1 MADISKIKLPG
12 SEQIYNIKD
21 AVAREAIAGGITFI
35 VAWEGGPPTVADIP
49 AGVKVIYQGT
59 TYTGTLRPQ
68 DAQPGAFYL
77 VRTSSAEYVLL
88 TTQPSDWA
96 TNWTDYYV
104 LDGPDY
110 IPVSGSSAP
119 TFAANTYYKV
129 VNDYFDEYVAVGEYA
144 EYRIWEKL
152 GDTQVDLSTV
162 VTDVALSKQTDTVI
176 GTDATFTIT
185 QPTITLAED
194 STNGNVSYVKDGVTK
209 YMSATASG
217 GAVTPNTVNLKATAS
232 GANTAWN
239 SKDAVS
245 VVTGYSSPS
254 TDTFLK
260 SASSETSNL
269 VTTNIVPTNGTESVS
284 KVTKS
289 TSKLVTTSITG
300 VNGTETVS
308 HASKAA
314 SKLVTTS
321 ITPTNGTESV
331 SNITAVNTARIIG
344 TTVAEVASNTDVTV
358 PNITANTQV
367 TVPNIT
373 ANSSVTANKSTWTFT
388 MGDPTKSEDPEMLI
402 IGGGNGSDVTATNT
416 TLGTNRTAT
425 NTTLGSNKT
434 ASYVTTSDAD
444 VSSIYTTTSSDVG
457 IPIVTSIDVTPKTVA
472 KAGSAVTVAT
482 GTISSTGT
490 GSDTLDALTISNKTV
505 AKAGTATTVAT
516 GTISSSGT
524 GSDTLAA
531 LTISDKTVAKAGSS
545 VTVATGEVDPDG
557 GGDPVVTE
565 VTIGTTG
572 SALTGLGSPTTKS
585 VIGGNATFTITQP
598 TIKLSKPSTAE
609 SGVTTTVVDGI
620 TSVTQP
626 TIKLKAEDSTGT
638 NREKFVYEL
647 IKSKMK
653 GTASGAKTAWN
664 NKDSVT
670 VLKSTTDVN
679 VTKGNS

>member
-21 AVAREAIAGGITFI
+21 TVAREAIAGGITFI
-35 VAWEGGPPTVADIP
+35 VAWGGENPPTVADIP
-49 AGVKVIYQGT
+49 EGVKVISHGT
-59 TYTGTLRPQ
+59 VYTGTLSPQ

-88 TTQPSDWA
+88 TTQPSDW
-96 TNWTDYYV
+96 TTKWTDYYSF
-104 LDGPDY
+104 DGTEY
-110 IPVSGSSAP
+110 IPLSGSSAP
-119 TFAANTYYKV
+119 TFAANTYYKI
-129 VNDYFDEYVAVGEYA
+129 VNDYFDEYVAIGDYD
-144 EYRIWEKL
+144 YKIWEKL

-185 QPTITLAED
+185 QPTITLSED
-194 STNGNVSYVKDGVTK
+194 STNGSVDYVKDGVTK

-217 GAVTPNTVNLKATAS
+217 GAVTPNIVNLKANAS

-245 VVTGYSSPS
+245 AVTGYSSPS

-260 SASSETSNL
+260 SASAETANL

-300 VNGTETVS
+300 TNGTETVS
-308 HASKAA
+308 NVSKAA

-331 SNITAVNTARIIG
+331 SLVSASTARIIG

-367 TVPNIT
+367 TIPNVT
-373 ANSSVTANKSTWTFT
+373 GNTSVTANKSTWTFT

-402 IGGGNGSDVTATNT
+402 IGGGNGSDVTATRT
-416 TLGTNRTAT
+416 TLGTDLKAT

-434 ASYVTTSDAD
+434 ASYITTSDAD
-444 VSSIYTTTSSDVG
+444 VSSIYTTTTSGDAG
-457 IPIVTSIDVTPKTVA
+457 IPIVTSIDITPKTVA

-505 AKAGTATTVAT
+505 AKVGTATTVAT
-516 GTISSSGT
+516 GSISSSGT

-531 LTISDKTVAKAGSS
+531 LTISDKTVAKVGSS
-545 VTVATGEVDPDG
+545 VTVATGEVDSDG

-598 TIKLSKPSTAE
+598 TIKLSKPGTAE

-638 NREKFVYEL
+638 NREKFIYEL
-647 IKSKMK
+647 TKSKLK